1 MWLVEFVYGVMRTVN
16 IELAMSV
23 KDEGMTFLVSG
34 CGLKCDRCSVIVSV
48 DSRV

>member
-1 MWLVEFVYGVMRTVN
+1 MWLVEFVYGVVRTVN

-34 CGLKCDRCSVIVSV
+34 CGLNLDHVMDGYFEIV
-48 DSRV
+48 